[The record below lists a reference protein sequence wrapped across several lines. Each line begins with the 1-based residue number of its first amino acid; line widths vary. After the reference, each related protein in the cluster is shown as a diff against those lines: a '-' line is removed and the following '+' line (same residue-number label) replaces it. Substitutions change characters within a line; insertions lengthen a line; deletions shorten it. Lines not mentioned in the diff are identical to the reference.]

1 MKIKLKQIC
10 NFYYIKNENQMLEIN
25 KNIKN
30 NQYFLY
36 VIKIWRKWKK
46 KSVVLQLRFIFVISR
61 SARVFT
67 YCQGGQSSAD

>member
-36 VIKIWRKWKK
+36 VIKI
-46 KSVVLQLRFIFVISR
+46 
-61 SARVFT
+61 
-67 YCQGGQSSAD
+67 